1 MSFHMMGGV
10 QGWNLTDVTIMLE
23 VGSDDDYYFSFSKI
37 MMVFRVPS
45 ASQTTWRIG
54 LGGSLGSL
62 GRAVFFTAGW
72 MMMVMVMIVMVVVIT

>member
-1 MSFHMMGGV
+1 
-10 QGWNLTDVTIMLE
+10 
-23 VGSDDDYYFSFSKI
+23 

-72 MMMVMVMIVMVVVIT
+72 MMMMMVIMMVIT

>member
-1 MSFHMMGGV
+1 
-10 QGWNLTDVTIMLE
+10 
-23 VGSDDDYYFSFSKI
+23 
-37 MMVFRVPS
+37 MMVFRVQS

-72 MMMVMVMIVMVVVIT
+72 MMMMMVVLVIT

>member
-1 MSFHMMGGV
+1 M
-10 QGWNLTDVTIMLE
+10 T
-23 VGSDDDYYFSFSKI
+23 
-37 MMVFRVPS
+37 VFRVPS

-72 MMMVMVMIVMVVVIT
+72 MMMMMVMMMVVVVIT